1 MAINNLIFI
10 IIIMIT
16 SMMISTKYAQQI
28 DTNNKQDMSIDN
40 QLNDLNNDTQPY
52 IEGDQIIETRRGKAI
67 Q

>member
-1 MAINNLIFI
+1 
-10 IIIMIT
+10 MIT